1 MESPVIALM
10 TDFGEDDFFVASLK
24 GVILNINPSAR
35 IVDITHR
42 VPSFNLEAA
51 SFVLFASFSYFPP
64 QTIFLVVVDPGVG
77 SARKILL
84 AKTKNYYFISPD
96 NGVLTLALEE
106 EKVEQLRRVTND
118 KYFLP
123 DQSRTFEGRDRMAPT
138 AAWLSRGISCEEFGP
153 ELTSYKKLR
162 AEKPQIRGSEI
173 FGRVLYEDKF
183 GNLITNIPV
192 DLLGRLQDKTGKG
205 RFVLSVK
212 GHEIS
217 SFVQSYSSVK
227 KGELLFLAGSA
238 GTVEI
243 AAGQESAAV
252 KLKVKVGDEVRIKV
266 KDR

>member
-1 MESPVIALM
+1 M
-10 TDFGEDDFFVASLK
+10 TDFGEDDFFVVSLK
-24 GVILNINPSAR
+24 AVILNINPSAR

-51 SFVLFASFSYFPP
+51 SFVLSASFRYFLS
-64 QTIFLVVVDPGVG
+64 QTIFLVVVDPAVG

-84 AKTKNYYFISPD
+84 AKSKDYYFVAPD
-96 NGVLTLALEE
+96 NGILTLALEE
-106 EKVEQLRRVTND
+106 EKVEQLREVTND

-123 DQSRTFEGRDRMAPT
+123 VQSRTFEGRDRMAPT
-138 AAWLSRGISCEEFGP
+138 AAWLSRGISCEKFGP
-153 ELTSYKKLR
+153 ELTAYKELR
-162 AEKPQIRGSEI
+162 VEKPQIIGSEI

-183 GNLITNIPV
+183 GNLITNIPSEW
-192 DLLGRLQDKTGKG
+192 LNRLQEKTGRG

-227 KGELLFLAGSA
+227 RGELLFLAGSV

-252 KLKVKVGDEVRIKV
+252 KLKTKVGDEVRIKA
-266 KDR
+266 KDL